1 MILLFTLYIVTYP
14 IGFFTTYICLAA
26 QLAAI
31 LRKCGY
37 PKFSIEYLQPI
48 VFLDEFSNVT
58 YLMSISMS
66 PKSFFLHSPLMISAI
81 LILSVEFK
89 KMLTENPSFPVLS
102 VGKVKELIEKGA
114 N

>member
-1 MILLFTLYIVTYP
+1 
-14 IGFFTTYICLAA
+14 
-26 QLAAI
+26 
-31 LRKCGY
+31 
-37 PKFSIEYLQPI
+37 
-48 VFLDEFSNVT
+48 
-58 YLMSISMS
+58 
-66 PKSFFLHSPLMISAI
+66 MISAI